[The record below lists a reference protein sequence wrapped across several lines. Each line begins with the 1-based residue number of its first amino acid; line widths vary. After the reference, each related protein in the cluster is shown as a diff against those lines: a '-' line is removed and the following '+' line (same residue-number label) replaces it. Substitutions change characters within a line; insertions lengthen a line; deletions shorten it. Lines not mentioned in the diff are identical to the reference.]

1 MMDKPHKKIVAT
13 AVGFVFTCGLAV
25 AGLYAGGRLF
35 ADLQKIPSDS
45 VTIYTLIDY
54 WKAYSHVRAVK
65 FSLMAG
71 WAAAIALPLIP
82 VAMVVV
88 SALTGKK
95 RELHGSARF
104 ATNAE
109 VRQAGLYG
117 DDKAKWPG
125 VIVGKLAG
133 KFLVFVGQQFISVK
147 APTRSGKDIGIV
159 TPNLLSYPHSII
171 NHDIKLESYKLTA
184 GFRALH
190 GQEVYLFAPN
200 HPDKT
205 SHCFNPM
212 SYIRREYDYRIG
224 DIQSQA
230 SMWYPSGGKDAFW
243 NDNAQVLFLGLSL
256 YMMETPTEVVTM
268 ANMLSLSTPATGES
282 LDKWIEATIS
292 AREERDSELPRLSVE
307 CVDALRSFAVNT
319 DQVRANILSTF
330 IAPLKIFRS
339 PLIAAATSADDF
351 DLRDVR
357 RKKMTIYFGMTAE
370 DLVTYSVLAN
380 IFYSILLNENT
391 KTLPQDDP
399 SLKYQ
404 CLVIFNE
411 FTSVGRL
418 KIIQKA
424 IAYMAG
430 YNMRLLLIFQNKGQI
445 AGREDGYGPE
455 GAQTLMTN
463 CAMNI
468 LFQPKENEDAK
479 EYSETL
485 GYQTVKS
492 RAKSRSVS
500 AGKPGHSHND
510 SDQRRALMLPQE
522 IKEIGFKKIIISV
535 EGCKPIFADKVISYE
550 DDAFTDRLN
559 LTPPVVPHLTIV
571 RAQHR
576 TRALT
581 VSEAETIDV
590 EDIVN
595 KAEILK
601 ACCEAIGLDFT
612 GFATSDLDQ
621 DISVAA

>member
-1 MMDKPHKKIVAT
+1 MAKTKKVVIG
-13 AVGFVFTCGLAV
+13 AVVAV
-25 AGLYAGGRLF
+25 AVLSGLFVGGLYAGGRLF
-35 ADLQKIPSDS
+35 ADLQKIAPEA
-45 VTIYTLIDY
+45 VTIYTLRDY
-54 WKAYSHVRAVK
+54 WIAYGHIKGVK
-65 FSLMAG
+65 LALMAG
-71 WAAAIALPLIP
+71 WAVAFGLPLLP
-82 VAMVVV
+82 VGMFVL
-88 SALTGKK
+88 SALMGKK

-104 ATNAE
+104 ATASE
-109 VRQAGLYG
+109 VRQAGLFG
-117 DDKAKWPG
+117 SEQSKWPG
-125 VIVGKLAG
+125 VIVGKLG
-133 KFLVFVGQQFISVK
+133 NKFLTFEGQQFISVK

-159 TPNLLSYPHSII
+159 TPNLVSYPHSIV

-184 GFRALH
+184 GFRAAH

-205 SHCFNPM
+205 SHKFNPM
-212 SYIRREYDYRIG
+212 SYIRREYDHRIG
-224 DIQSQA
+224 DVQSQA

-243 NDNAQVLFLGLSL
+243 NDNAQVLFLGLAL
-256 YMMETPTEVVTM
+256 YMMETPSEPVTI
-268 ANMLSLSTPATGES
+268 AHMLSLSTPATGES
-282 LDKWIEATIS
+282 LDKWIEATIA
-292 AREERDSELPRLSVE
+292 AREERGSEFPRLSVE

-339 PLIAAATSADDF
+339 PLITAATSGDDF

-391 KTLPQDDP
+391 KTLPMDDP
-399 SLKYQ
+399 TLKYQ
-404 CLVIFNE
+404 CLVVFNE

-500 AGKPGHSHND
+500 GGKPGHSHND

-522 IKEIGFKKIIISV
+522 VKEIGFKKIIISV

-550 DDAFTDRLN
+550 DEAFTERLN
-559 LTPPVVPHLTIV
+559 MTPPPVPRLKIM
-571 RAQHR
+571 RAEHR
-576 TRALT
+576 TRSLT
-581 VSEAETIDV
+581 LSEAETV
-590 EDIVN
+590 EVDDIVN
-595 KAEILK
+595 KAEFFK
-601 ACCEAIGLDFT
+601 AIGDAIGFDFSEFVT
-612 GFATSDLDQ
+612 PETDVDMPIA
-621 DISVAA
+621 V

>member
-1 MMDKPHKKIVAT
+1 MKLKKFLI
-13 AVGFVFTCGLAV
+13 GSAV
-25 AGLYAGGRLF
+25 AIVVLAGLFVGGLYAGGRLF
-35 ADLQKIPSDS
+35 ADLQKIPSES
-45 VTIYTLIDY
+45 VTIFTLYEYGKVYGDM
-54 WKAYSHVRAVK
+54 RAVK
-65 FSLMAG
+65 HALMAG
-71 WAAAIALPLIP
+71 WAIAFGLPLLP
-82 VAMVVV
+82 VVMFVIA
-88 SALTGKK
+88 ALTGKK

-104 ATNAE
+104 ATTNE
-109 VRQAGLYG
+109 VRQVGLFG
-117 DDKAKWPG
+117 TKTSKWPG
-125 VIVGKLAG
+125 VIVGKMGG
-133 KFLVFVGQQFISVK
+133 KFLTFEGQQFISVK

-159 TPNLLSYPHSII
+159 TPNLLSYPHSIV

-184 GFRALH
+184 GFRAAH

-205 SHCFNPM
+205 SHRFNPM

-224 DIQSQA
+224 DVQSQA

-243 NDNAQVLFLGLSL
+243 NDNAQVLFLGLAL
-256 YMMETPTEVVTM
+256 YMMETPSEPVTM

-282 LDKWIEATIS
+282 LDKWIEGTIA
-292 AREERDSELPRLSVE
+292 AREERDSEYPRLSVE

-339 PLIAAATSADDF
+339 PLIAAATSGDDF
-351 DLRDVR
+351 DLREVR

-404 CLVIFNE
+404 CLVVFNE

-445 AGREDGYGPE
+445 AGRDDGYGPE

-492 RAKSRSVS
+492 KARSRSVS
-500 AGKPGHSHND
+500 AGRPGHSQNE
-510 SDQRRALMLPQE
+510 SDQKRALMLPQE
-522 IKEIGFKKIIISV
+522 VKEIGFRKIIISV

-550 DDAFTDRLN
+550 DEAFADRLS
-559 LTPPVVPHLTIV
+559 LTPPPVPALVIV
-571 RAQHR
+571 RATHR
-576 TRALT
+576 TRTLSLVESET
-581 VSEAETIDV
+581 VDADE
-590 EDIVN
+590 IVN
-595 KAEILK
+595 QAEFLRV
-601 ACCEAIGLDFT
+601 IGEGIGFDMSEFITPTADVDFP
-612 GFATSDLDQ
+612 L
-621 DISVAA
+621 AA

>member
-1 MMDKPHKKIVAT
+1 MTKPYKKVVVT
-13 AVGFVFTCGLAV
+13 AIAVVFICALAV
-25 AGLYAGGRLF
+25 AGQYAGGRLF
-35 ADLQKIPSDS
+35 ADLEKIPSDS

-54 WKAYSHVRAVK
+54 WKSYSHVRAVK
-65 FSLMAG
+65 FSLMIG

-82 VAMVVV
+82 LVMVVV

-95 RELHGSARF
+95 PELHGSARF
-104 ATNAE
+104 ATKAE
-109 VRQAGLYG
+109 VRQVGLFG

-125 VIVGKLAG
+125 VIVGKLDD
-133 KFLVFVGQQFISVK
+133 KFLTFPGQQFISVK
-147 APTRSGKDIGIV
+147 APTRSGKDVGIV
-159 TPNLLSYPHSII
+159 TPNLLSYPDSIV

-184 GFRALH
+184 GFRAKH

-243 NDNAQVLFLGLSL
+243 NDNAQVLFLGLAL
-256 YMMETPTEVVTM
+256 YMMETPTETVTM
-268 ANMLSLSTPATGES
+268 ANMLGLSTPATGES

-292 AREERDSELPRLSVE
+292 SREERESVLPRLSVE

-339 PLIAAATSADDF
+339 PLIAAATSSDDF
-351 DLRDVR
+351 DLRDIR

-411 FTSVGRL
+411 FTSVGKL

-445 AGREDGYGPE
+445 SGREDGYGPE

-492 RAKSRSVS
+492 RSKGRSVS
-500 AGKPGHSHND
+500 GGKAGHSHND

-550 DDAFTDRLN
+550 DDAFADRLN
-559 LTPPVVPHLTIV
+559 LTPPVVPNLTIV

-581 VSEAETIDV
+581 VNELETLDV
-590 EDIVN
+590 DDIVN

-601 ACCEAIGLDFT
+601 AVCDAIGMDFA
-612 GFATSDLDQ
+612 GFATSDMDQ
-621 DISVAA
+621 DISLAA

>member
-1 MMDKPHKKIVAT
+1 MTKPYKKVVVAAI
-13 AVGFVFTCGLAV
+13 AVVFICALAV
-25 AGLYAGGRLF
+25 AGQYAGGRLF
-35 ADLQKIPSDS
+35 ADLEKIPSDS

-54 WKAYSHVRAVK
+54 WKSYSHVQAVK
-65 FSLMAG
+65 FSLIIG

-82 VAMVVV
+82 LLMVLV

-95 RELHGSARF
+95 PELHGSARF
-104 ATNAE
+104 ATKAE
-109 VRQAGLYG
+109 VRQVGLFG

-125 VIVGKLAG
+125 VIVGKLDD
-133 KFLVFVGQQFISVK
+133 KFLTFPGQQFISVK

-159 TPNLLSYPHSII
+159 TPNLLSYPDSIV

-184 GFRALH
+184 GFRAKH

-243 NDNAQVLFLGLSL
+243 NDNAQVLFLGLAL
-256 YMMETPTEVVTM
+256 YMMETPTETVTM
-268 ANMLSLSTPATGES
+268 ANMLGLSTPATGES

-292 AREERDSELPRLSVE
+292 SREERESVLPRLSVE

-339 PLIAAATSADDF
+339 PLIAAATSSDDF
-351 DLRDVR
+351 DLRDIR

-411 FTSVGRL
+411 FTSVGKL

-445 AGREDGYGPE
+445 SGREDGYGPE

-492 RAKSRSVS
+492 RSKGRSVS
-500 AGKPGHSHND
+500 GGKAGHSHND

-559 LTPPVVPHLTIV
+559 LTPPVVPNLMIV

-576 TRALT
+576 TRALNIDE
-581 VSEAETIDV
+581 VETLDLN
-590 EDIVN
+590 DIIN
-595 KAEILK
+595 TAEILK
-601 ACCEAIGLDFT
+601 AVSDAIGMDFT
-612 GFATSDLDQ
+612 GFATSDMDQ
-621 DISVAA
+621 EISLAA

>member
-1 MMDKPHKKIVAT
+1 MAKMQKVVIGSVVAV
-13 AVGFVFTCGLAV
+13 AALCGLFLG
-25 AGLYAGGRLF
+25 GLYAGGRVF
-35 ADLQKIPSDS
+35 AELQKLPPEA
-45 VTIYTLIDY
+45 VTIFTLRDY
-54 WKAYSHVRAVK
+54 WVAYGHIKAVK
-65 FSLMAG
+65 LALMGG
-71 WAAAIALPLIP
+71 WAIAFGLPLLP
-82 VAMVVV
+82 VAMFAIA
-88 SALTGKK
+88 ALTGKK

-104 ATNAE
+104 ATTNE
-109 VRQAGLYG
+109 VRQAGLFG
-117 DDKAKWPG
+117 TEDSKWPG
-125 VIVGKLAG
+125 VIVGKLG
-133 KFLVFVGQQFISVK
+133 DKFLTFEGQQFISVK

-159 TPNLLSYPHSII
+159 TPNLVSYPHSIV

-184 GFRALH
+184 GFRAAH

-205 SHCFNPM
+205 SHRFNSL

-224 DIQSQA
+224 DVQSQA

-243 NDNAQVLFLGLSL
+243 NDNAQMLFLGLAL
-256 YMMETPTEVVTM
+256 YMLETPSESVTM

-282 LDKWIEATIS
+282 LDKWIEATIA
-292 AREERDSELPRLSVE
+292 AREERESEFPRLSVE

-339 PLIAAATSADDF
+339 PLIAAATSGDDF

-391 KTLPQDDP
+391 KTLPQDDK

-404 CLVIFNE
+404 CLVVFNE

-445 AGREDGYGPE
+445 AGRDDGYGPE

-492 RAKSRSVS
+492 KAKSRSVS
-500 AGKPGHSHND
+500 AGRPGHSQNE

-522 IKEIGFKKIIISV
+522 VKEIGFRKVIISV

-550 DDAFTDRLN
+550 DAAFTERLN
-559 LTPPVVPHLTIV
+559 MPPPPVPPLVIV

-576 TRALT
+576 TRSLT
-581 VSEAETIDV
+581 LIESETVDAD
-590 EDIVN
+590 DIVN
-595 KAEILK
+595 QAEILK
-601 ACCEAIGLDFT
+601 AIGDAIDFDFSEFIT
-612 GFATSDLDQ
+612 PDADVDMPL
-621 DISVAA
+621 AA